1 MEWDNTIQIY
11 SSQKIKRYD
20 YKLILLVVLLF
31 VASSCKKEDVFGYK
45 FLNYEL
51 CLDNPLF
58 ESMLDEINQYDT
70 YVNND
75 GIMVFDNR
83 EALKN
88 TIEILETYCDSI
100 IASDTSLSYSDI
112 F

>member
-1 MEWDNTIQIY
+1 
-11 SSQKIKRYD
+11 
-20 YKLILLVVLLF
+20 
-31 VASSCKKEDVFGYK
+31 
-45 FLNYEL
+45 
-51 CLDNPLF
+51 
-58 ESMLDEINQYDT
+58 MLDEINQYDT